1 MGPAG
6 TPAEAQGQTR
16 DQAYWSGRIGEARSQ
31 LERNRAF
38 ATALQNRIDMLW
50 TDFVNRDNPVER
62 SAIER
67 DRNSALAEL
76 DRVKKEI
83 EDQTRVIAAIEE
95 EGRRAG
101 VPAAWLRP
109 S

>member
-1 MGPAG
+1 
-6 TPAEAQGQTR
+6 
-16 DQAYWSGRIGEARSQ
+16 
-31 LERNRAF
+31 
-38 ATALQNRIDMLW
+38 MLW

-62 SAIER
+62 SAIEK
-67 DRNSALAEL
+67 DRNDALAEL
-76 DRVKKEI
+76 ARLKKDI
-83 EDQTRVIAAIEE
+83 EDGTAAVAAIEE

>member
-1 MGPAG
+1 
-6 TPAEAQGQTR
+6 
-16 DQAYWSGRIGEARSQ
+16 
-31 LERNRAF
+31 
-38 ATALQNRIDMLW
+38 MLW

-67 DRNSALAEL
+67 DRNTALAEL
-76 DRVKKEI
+76 DRLKKEI
-83 EDQTRVIAAIEE
+83 DEQTKAIAAIEE